1 MEVASPAMP
10 DLDRR
15 IRYTP
20 RWQRREGIAR
30 LRVFHG
36 EQVAVV
42 TELDDNPGMSV
53 TNAAE
58 EVAQVVEDLLGVRFA
73 PHPTLM
79 VDVSWTLVEHYA
91 RDAGGHMSLS
101 AVRFT
106 GRDAEGALEGPA
118 WTAIR
123 EGELPW
129 LWEALAPAA
138 ADLPDEDGA
147 L

>member
-1 MEVASPAMP
+1 MEVATPPVP

-20 RWQRREGIAR
+20 RWQRREGVAR

-58 EVAQVVEDLLGVRFA
+58 AVAQVVEDLLGVRFA

-79 VDVSWTLVEHYA
+79 VPVTWTLVEHYPRSQA
-91 RDAGGHMSLS
+91 RLS
-101 AVRFT
+101 VVTFA
-106 GRDAEGALEGPA
+106 GRDGEGRLEGPT
-118 WTAIR
+118 WR
-123 EGELPW
+123 YVQPGELPW
-129 LWEALAPAA
+129 LDAALA
-138 ADLPDEDGA
+138 DG
-147 L
+147 

>member
-1 MEVASPAMP
+1 MPTTTVMP

-20 RWQRREGIAR
+20 RWQRRDGLAR

-53 TNAAE
+53 TNAIE
-58 EVAQVVEDLLGVRFA
+58 EVGDAVEVLLAVRLA

-79 VDVSWTLVEHYA
+79 VPVRWTLVEHYPRSQA
-91 RDAGGHMSLS
+91 VLS
-101 AVRFT
+101 VVTFA
-106 GRDAEGALEGPA
+106 GRDAEGRLECPT
-118 WTAIR
+118 WR
-123 EGELPW
+123 YLQPGELPW
-129 LWEALAPAA
+129 LDAA
-138 ADLPDEDGA
+138 MAEG
-147 L
+147 